1 MCWSW
6 SGNKLASPEDGLASN
21 PMQWF
26 HWFDFDQEFWILCAG
41 PWKTLCLSGFDKR
54 FNWLRPAVPASHYCG
69 ETTNLCSNESFLPD
83 LFVLQIYIESQKT
96 LCLYFRFDKRFNC
109 LPRPPVSAFRPYF
122 CQPGWTSAESGEN
135 ISSNVVQIICKHFAN
150 IVQTFCKQ
158 CANIVQTLCKCCA
171 NNAQILS
178 SRVNIRRIWV
188 QTKILHIS
196 FDASMNVDCI
206 TRSEF
211 KNRLNQ

>member
-26 HWFDFDQEFWILCAG
+26 HWFDFDQDFWILCAG

-158 CANIVQTLCKCCA
+158 CANVVQMLCK
-171 NNAQILS
+171 
-178 SRVNIRRIWV
+178 
-188 QTKILHIS
+188 
-196 FDASMNVDCI
+196 
-206 TRSEF
+206 
-211 KNRLNQ
+211 

>member
-6 SGNKLASPEDGLASN
+6 SARKPWRWTCIQSKLSTTDFTGQGAI
-21 PMQWF
+21 QWF
-26 HWFDFDQEFWILCAG
+26 HWFDFDQDFWILCAG

-96 LCLYFRFDKRFNC
+96 LCLYFRFDKRFNW

-122 CQPGWTSAESGEN
+122 CQPGWTFVESGEN
-135 ISSNVVQIICKHFAN
+135 IWANVVHN
-150 IVQTFCKQ
+150 LQTFCKY
-158 CANIVQTLCKCCA
+158 CANILQTMCKYCANVVQMLCK
-171 NNAQILS
+171 
-178 SRVNIRRIWV
+178 
-188 QTKILHIS
+188 
-196 FDASMNVDCI
+196 
-206 TRSEF
+206 
-211 KNRLNQ
+211 